1 MGGLGPRVIFHIWQR
16 CISGRRGSTAAADA
30 GGAAARR
37 ERPIDG
43 DGGGGFG
50 RDHEEDE
57 RVDRRKI
64 CDRRLSQACA
74 AGNGASERTERT
86 SIWLCSGN
94 STADG
99 AYSCRH
105 IDEEHALGTRRP
117 WPHVRARQPR
127 SSLLVRITFLR
138 VRSADLFRLLRQ
150 CMAHRRSSAAGGA
163 RQREQLRGRVEN
175 RLNSSR

>member
-1 MGGLGPRVIFHIWQR
+1 MV
-16 CISGRRGSTAAADA
+16 TAAADA

-57 RVDRRKI
+57 RIDRRKI
-64 CDRRLSQACA
+64 CDRRRLSQACA

-138 VRSADLFRLLRQ
+138 VRSADVLPLVVAVHGTQALVGS
-150 CMAHRRSSAAGGA
+150 RR
-163 RQREQLRGRVEN
+163 R
-175 RLNSSR
+175 

>member
-30 GGAAARR
+30 RGAAARR

-50 RDHEEDE
+50 RHHEEDE

-138 VRSADLFRLLRQ
+138 VRSADLLPLVVAVHGTQ
-150 CMAHRRSSAAGGA
+150 ALVGSRR
-163 RQREQLRGRVEN
+163 R
-175 RLNSSR
+175 